1 MKLKWY
7 ETLAIC
13 LLKGIGHLSF
23 KNIYRLSVL
32 IYYLT
37 RPFPLRLRKTIHR
50 NLERCLPDLSEIERA
65 KLTHQAVHQ
74 TFLRVLEMPFFWFGS
89 LRKRAALHLEVTG
102 EDIFSNEFAKG
113 QGAIVITAHFGC
125 WEMNNAYLGPKYP
138 CATLYKP
145 LRDAYQEEL
154 VRIARERYG
163 VEFLET
169 SMGGVKKIFAAL
181 KAGKFLA
188 IMSDHD
194 PGDHGGMMVPFFGI
208 PANTSILP
216 IKLIQKSKA
225 PVYCLSAERL
235 PKGQGFHLRFKKLE
249 GLRDVSVEEAALKMN
264 QAIEAIA
271 RQNLAQ
277 FEWSY
282 KRFRRTAGFYD

>member
-7 ETLAIC
+7 EALVVSV
-13 LLKGIGHLSF
+13 LKGIGRLSF
-23 KNIYRLSVL
+23 KSIYRLSVM

-37 RPFPLRLRKTIHR
+37 KPFPLRLRKTINR
-50 NLERCLPDLSEIERA
+50 NLERCLPELSALERSQ
-65 KLTHQAVHQ
+65 LVGRAVHQ
-74 TFLRVLEMPFFWFGS
+74 TFLRILEMPFFWFS
-89 LRKRAALHLEVTG
+89 SAYQRQALHLKVSG
-102 EDIFSNEFAKG
+102 EDDFKREYANGRGVIL
-113 QGAIVITAHFGC
+113 ITAHFGC
-125 WEMNNAYLGPKYP
+125 WEVNNAYLGPI
-138 CATLYKP
+138 CRCVTLYKP

-163 VEFLET
+163 IEFFET
-169 SMGGVKKIFAAL
+169 SMGGVKKIFSAL
-181 KAGKFLA
+181 KVGKCLA

-194 PGDHGGMMVPFFGI
+194 PGNNGGLMVPFFGI

-216 IKLIQKSKA
+216 VKLIQKSQA
-225 PVYCLSAERL
+225 PVFSLSAERL
-235 PKGQGFHLRFKKLE
+235 PKGRGFHLRFEKLE
-249 GLRDVSVEEAALKMN
+249 GLRDVSVEESALKIN